1 MRLSR
6 MRAAVGVLVTLLISS
21 VLAVAS
27 APAIGAAELVDVNVR
42 LADNDHVVVEW
53 STDAPT
59 SSTLVYGTDVEYGQ
73 AWIDPNVA
81 SEHRAD
87 LVDLECDTTYH
98 FSIISLDEND
108 VSTNSG
114 DRTFHTGACA
124 YDENGVASV
133 QVVAYADSAIV
144 TWGSAV
150 PGRGTLVFGPTE
162 DFGAAVAEP
171 DHLVTFHRVE
181 LTGLECDTTYFMYG
195 LTEGVDEV
203 ESTGLHQFT
212 TYACD
217 PFSNDVTVDAGAT
230 TATITWTTDA
240 PAEGSVIFGETRVYG
255 QEVRTGLLGDVHRVD
270 LAELPCARTFHF
282 RVISFD
288 EEGTAYWTPDATFT
302 TAACDSD
309 EPVLP
314 GSDADAPAAPVIA
327 DVLVDQ
333 AEHAIGVSWATD
345 EATSGSVI
353 WGPEAATG
361 NEAVSYQLGT
371 EHRAVVYD
379 LECDTEIVFV
389 VTATDAQGLRST
401 SEPLTVST
409 APCASGVVLPEDAPV
424 PQPDVDA
431 PAVDEPA
438 ADEPVADE
446 PAAPIVD
453 EPAEPVTDEP
463 TQPVADEPAEPVA
476 DEPAE
481 PAADEP
487 AEPAADE
494 PVVDEPAEPVTDE
507 PTEPAADEPVVD
519 EPVVDEPAE
528 PVTDEPAEPVE
539 VLTVS
544 DVIVRDVTKT
554 SAAVVWSTS
563 TPASGSV
570 VFGTTTA
577 YGSEAVSAIPGLTQ
591 RVLLTGLE
599 CGTDYD
605 FSPLAY
611 SVDGTAVV
619 NGGPGSFSTLPC
631 DAAAI
636 DDVQVESSEY
646 ALVISWT
653 TDVPA
658 DGLVLFGTDVTYGS
672 ATYTPI
678 MGTSQE
684 LVLGDLECGTD
695 YQFRIVADAGVGAA
709 TFTSNLTGTTLDCPA
724 PDVPVVVRGPPLPL
738 RQKSFLPDRL
748 EAEVLVLEGQTLLL
762 LEPVLL
768 LVVAVLAVVGD
779 TVFLLDVAERQ
790 DVVYGT
796 RVVPHNTKP
805 W

>member
-1 MRLSR
+1 

-288 EEGTAYWTPDATFT
+288 EAGTAYWTPDATFT
-302 TAACDSD
+302 TLMPGAGIVSD
-309 EPVLP
+309 DFN
-314 GSDADAPAAPVIA
+314 G
-327 DVLVDQ
+327 
-333 AEHAIGVSWATD
+333 
-345 EATSGSVI
+345 
-353 WGPEAATG
+353 TG
-361 NEAVSYQLGT
+361 L
-371 EHRAVVYD
+371 
-379 LECDTEIVFV
+379 DTALWTFV
-389 VTATDAQGLRST
+389 NPLDDGATATTNDLMH
-401 SEPLTVST
+401 L
-409 APCASGVVLPEDAPV
+409 APCL
-424 PQPDVDA
+424 
-431 PAVDEPA
+431 
-438 ADEPVADE
+438 
-446 PAAPIVD
+446 
-453 EPAEPVTDEP
+453 
-463 TQPVADEPAEPVA
+463 
-476 DEPAE
+476 
-481 PAADEP
+481 
-487 AEPAADE
+487 
-494 PVVDEPAEPVTDE
+494 
-507 PTEPAADEPVVD
+507 
-519 EPVVDEPAE
+519 
-528 PVTDEPAEPVE
+528 
-539 VLTVS
+539 
-544 DVIVRDVTKT
+544 
-554 SAAVVWSTS
+554 
-563 TPASGSV
+563 
-570 VFGTTTA
+570 F
-577 YGSEAVSAIPGLTQ
+577 
-591 RVLLTGLE
+591 
-599 CGTDYD
+599 
-605 FSPLAY
+605 
-611 SVDGTAVV
+611 
-619 NGGPGSFSTLPC
+619 
-631 DAAAI
+631 
-636 DDVQVESSEY
+636 
-646 ALVISWT
+646 ALV
-653 TDVPA
+653 
-658 DGLVLFGTDVTYGS
+658 
-672 ATYTPI
+672 
-678 MGTSQE
+678 
-684 LVLGDLECGTD
+684 C
-695 YQFRIVADAGVGAA
+695 
-709 TFTSNLTGTTLDCPA
+709 
-724 PDVPVVVRGPPLPL
+724 
-738 RQKSFLPDRL
+738 
-748 EAEVLVLEGQTLLL
+748 
-762 LEPVLL
+762 
-768 LVVAVLAVVGD
+768 
-779 TVFLLDVAERQ
+779 
-790 DVVYGT
+790 
-796 RVVPHNTKP
+796 H
-805 W
+805 